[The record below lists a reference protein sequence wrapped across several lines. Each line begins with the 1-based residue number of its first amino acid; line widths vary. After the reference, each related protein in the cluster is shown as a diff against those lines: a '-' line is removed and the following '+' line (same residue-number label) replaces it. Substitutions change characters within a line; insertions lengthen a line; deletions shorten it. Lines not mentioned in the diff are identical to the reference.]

1 MLFRQLFDPVS
12 STYTYLLADEVTR
25 RGLLIDTVFEQF
37 ERDRALV
44 HELGIALTHTL
55 ETHVHADHVTAAWRF
70 RQAVGSKIVLSSRS
84 GATGAD
90 VYVDDGDVIDEGAAT
105 LIVRPTPGHTN
116 GCVTYVTRD
125 LRMAFTG
132 DALLIRS
139 AGRTDFQQGSAHT
152 LYRSIKEQIFTLP
165 DECLLYPAHDYAG
178 RTVTTVGEEK
188 LWNPRIGGEASE
200 GDFTGYMDNLGL
212 PHPKQI
218 DVAVPANLVC
228 GRREPMASGDGPTW
242 GPVVHTFSGV
252 NEIDPVWVSEHR
264 TAVTILDV
272 REPAE
277 LAGELGRIE
286 GSVHVPLAELR
297 ARVAEVPSDKP
308 VVCVCRSGRRSA
320 QACSILETAG
330 VKNVANSAGGM
341 IRWRAL
347 GL

>member
-12 STYTYLLADEVTR
+12 CTYTYLLADESTR

-37 ERDRALV
+37 DRDRALV
-44 HELGIALTHTL
+44 HELGVALTHTL

-70 RQAVGSKIVLSSRS
+70 RQALGSKIVLSGRS
-84 GATGAD
+84 GAAGAD
-90 VYVDDGDVIDEGAAT
+90 VSVNDGNVIEAGTAT
-105 LIVRPTPGHTN
+105 LTVRSTPGHTD

-125 LRMAFTG
+125 SRMAFTG

-139 AGRTDFQQGSAHT
+139 AGRTDFQQGNAHT
-152 LYRSIKEQIFTLP
+152 LYRSITEKIFTLP

-188 LWNPRIGGEASE
+188 RWNPRIGGGANEN
-200 GDFTGYMDNLGL
+200 DFTGYMDNLGL

-228 GRREPMASGDGPTW
+228 GRRETTACPDGPTW

-264 TAVTILDV
+264 AAVIILDV
-272 REPAE
+272 REPI
-277 LAGELGRIE
+277 ELGGDLGRVE
-286 GSVHVPLAELR
+286 GSIHIPLGQLR
-297 ARVAEVPSDKP
+297 ARVAEVSRDKP
-308 VVCVCRSGRRSA
+308 IVCVCRSGRRSA
-320 QACSILETAG
+320 QACTILEQAG
-330 VKNVANSAGGM
+330 VQDVANSAGGM